1 MFSRDGVL
9 GRKPHCDFIF
19 KSTGC
24 ERIQVQIKIDD
35 EGVKRKKRKT
45 EKIENFTSICK

>member
-1 MFSRDGVL
+1 MACWG
-9 GRKPHCDFIF
+9 KKTHCDFIF

-35 EGVKRKKRKT
+35 QGVKRTKKGRQK
-45 EKIENFTSICK
+45 KIENFTSICK